1 MTIERPTSATETT
14 SPDLENDLVNAAHMA
29 HVAVTM
35 VERVSEHKPDQ
46 VSLTGQPITYRVDSD
61 DLDTLLYVLY
71 ETRCLIRDARDLY
84 CETPPDDDAPAQTV
98 EAK

>member
-35 VERVSEHKPDQ
+35 MERVSEHKPDQ

-71 ETRCLIRDARDLY
+71 ETRCLIREARDSY
-84 CETPPDDDAPAQTV
+84 CGTPDDDAPEQAVV